1 MPPYQEAQA
10 AMPPSCLMSR
20 RQQESEMSTIP
31 QWQLMFVLPN
41 LRLGEHE
48 RSPSEVTLGLEGIAI
63 VPASDSRVVEIR
75 EWSEAADSF
84 LRSFHDGYGTAITP
98 AALIVR
104 DDWHSGIV
112 VNPEAVISFRNAVAT
127 ASILPIR
134 AQGQN
139 HGCSGVLWSESF
151 DDHPARLRPDGSKFN
166 YRTPALNSIGFRLD
180 SLQITPD
187 LRVPRPHLMYADEN
201 LADRLGRAW
210 WIRYGCKRDMQKTAK
225 VFRSLEAAY
234 DALGLRFT
242 SHSSLNAVGLS
253 TVPWTTAI
261 EVLATPEADSVTKW
275 DCTRLIGQHEFSA
288 PRLRWQKY
296 WVKPKKG
303 GRRYMTLAQRIYLS
317 LHEARSKFVHG
328 DKVSVKLLLAD
339 GDGAPPLL
347 SLASTIYR
355 TALMAYL
362 EGHWPARV
370 PSAGESTSLAELLR
384 RHVRDNHADYE
395 GHLLNAIGKS
405 YWD

>member
-1 MPPYQEAQA
+1 
-10 AMPPSCLMSR
+10 
-20 RQQESEMSTIP
+20 MSTRP
-31 QWQLMFVLPN
+31 QWRLTFVLPN
-41 LRLGEHE
+41 LRLAEHE

-75 EWSEAADSF
+75 EWSEPADGLLS
-84 LRSFHDGYGTAITP
+84 SFHDANGTAITS

-104 DDWHSGIV
+104 EDWHSDIIA
-112 VNPEAVISFRNAVAT
+112 NPEAVISFRNAVA
-127 ASILPIR
+127 ASSILPFR
-134 AQGQN
+134 AQWQN
-139 HGCSGVLWSESF
+139 HGWAGVWWSESF
-151 DDHPARLRPDGSKFN
+151 DCHPARLRPDGSKFD

-180 SLQITPD
+180 GLQLTPD
-187 LRVPRPHLMYADEN
+187 LRVPRPHLMHTDEN

-210 WIRYGCKRDMQKTAK
+210 WLRYGRKRDKQKTAK

-242 SHSSLNAVGLS
+242 SHSSLSAVGLS

-261 EVLATPEADSVTKW
+261 EVLAAPEARYVEKW
-275 DCTRLIGQHEFSA
+275 DCTQLIGRHEFSD
-288 PRLRWQKY
+288 PRLRRKKC
-296 WVKPKKG
+296 WVKPNKKG
-303 GRRYMTLAQRIYLS
+303 ARRHMTLAQRVYLR
-317 LHEARSKFVHG
+317 LHDARSKFVHG
-328 DKVSVKLLLAD
+328 DKVSVKLLLTD
-339 GDGAPPLL
+339 GDEAPPLL

-370 PSAGESTSLAELLR
+370 TSSQETTSWAELLR
-384 RHVRDNHADYE
+384 QHVRDNHAVYE
-395 GHLLNAIGKS
+395 DHLLNAIGKS